1 MKLVGTV
8 LSGIAVSVFALSMA
22 APAQAA
28 EEERRDFYRL
38 SIEKKHSGKKE
49 HKFLF
54 CDPPGGNHPHAEEAC
69 DLIYAFG
76 SIKKIDLGDSACPMI
91 WDPVVA
97 RSEGSEHFKKTF
109 PNKCVL
115 LDVKGEV
122 FDFSNGKKDRG
133 TAGMVEGGGMIE
145 GPGMTTERGM
155 GEAGHPSFH
164 GGLHGHHGLHGHQ
177 DDFADSKK
185 PKKPKKPKHH
195 DDDGYYYDNGHN
207 GHNGHGH
214 NGHNGHNG
222 HGDHDDDYKDPK
234 KPRDHKDLNGFW

>member
-28 EEERRDFYRL
+28 EDERREFYRL
-38 SIEKKHSGKKE
+38 SIEKKHSGKKQ

-76 SIKKIDLGDSACPMI
+76 SIKKIDLADSACPLI

-97 RSEGSEHFKKTF
+97 RSEGSEHFKKIF

-122 FDFSNGKKDRG
+122 FDFSDGKKDRG

-145 GPGMTTERGM
+145 GPGMTEGRDMEGV
-155 GEAGHPSFH
+155 GHPSFH
-164 GGLHGHHGLHGHQ
+164 GGLHGHHGLHGHG
-177 DDFADSKK
+177 DHDSKK
-185 PKKPKKPKHH
+185 PKKPKGH
-195 DDDGYYYDNGHN
+195 DGHNGYYYDDNGHKI
-207 GHNGHGH
+207 
-214 NGHNGHNG
+214 
-222 HGDHDDDYKDPK
+222 Y
-234 KPRDHKDLNGFW
+234 W